1 VVEGVESAQSAT
13 TEASQHVRM
22 VTAQLALME
31 LPLPSR
37 VEAHQNVEMVQ
48 SQLALMVTALTPAL
62 TAPPPPDEVPA
73 LTAPNPPAVVPTL
86 CALMGL
92 LWT

>member
-1 VVEGVESAQSAT
+1 
-13 TEASQHVRM
+13 M

-62 TAPPPPDEVPA
+62 TAPPPPELPA
-73 LTAPNPPAVVPTL
+73 LTAPYQSAEMGPTL

-92 LWT
+92 L